1 MFDIINS
8 FRKVYKNGS
17 ATVHHDG
24 TGGSSSSGLRSC
36 CCRFLLHSYSSSV
49 VPHISCCRWGCCCCC
64 FFLGRICVHS
74 YISARSHSLAVVVV
88 WLESLTI
95 SDIMLCSM
103 FYHTIYFD
111 RGSFY
116 CIIHILFYPLAL
128 LGLSCL
134 LVLSPLPPRPHILL
148 CARALGQAGWLAH
161 FGSDLI

>member
-1 MFDIINS
+1 MLLS
-8 FRKVYKNGS
+8 LPPPLVLV
-17 ATVHHDG
+17 VH
-24 TGGSSSSGLRSC
+24 
-36 CCRFLLHSYSSSV
+36 
-49 VPHISCCRWGCCCCC
+49 HISCCRWGCCCCC

-134 LVLSPLPPRPHILL
+134 LVLSPLPPQPHILL
-148 CARALGQAGWLAH
+148 CARALGLAGWLTLGLIWSEKFWILLLLY
-161 FGSDLI
+161 FGCNNFHRMAFRSLGWMGNT